1 LLKTILVLAENNNG
15 RLDADSKDSIGDILN
30 LLTSTIVSTTPSD
43 DFKTSHLRLCLNVLE
58 RIRILVPEA
67 QDVTKLLIREHFSK
81 VEQLLAT

>member
-1 LLKTILVLAENNNG
+1 MVLAENNNG

-30 LLTSTIVSTTPSD
+30 LLTSTIVSTTSSD

-67 QDVTKLLIREHFSK
+67 QDVTKLLIKEHFSK